1 MTIFSLDL
9 FYALAGLVL
18 AWTAV
23 DSARSG
29 SGRQRWGNGLFWGLL
44 ALIYVAGPHLPRLLV
59 GGLLLVLVVITA
71 AGGVGRTER
80 PSSQVDGANASSKPA
95 GARIF
100 LPALLV
106 PATAVA
112 GTLVL
117 DRVAGHG
124 WRLLDHRQPTLAA
137 LGLGSLL
144 ALVTA
149 WRVTRSSLV
158 QPLREGSRLLQTIGW
173 ALLLPPLLAALGGV
187 FAKADVGPVVA
198 QAVSGIFPTHHPV
211 VAVAVYALGMAVF
224 TMCMGNA
231 FAAFPVIT
239 LGLGLPFIVQQH
251 GGNPAIMAALGMLSG
266 YCGTLLTPL
275 AANFNLV
282 PAVLL
287 ELRDPHAVIKAQIP
301 LALVI
306 LAANILIMAC
316 CVYTFR

>member
-1 MTIFSLDL
+1 MTILSLDF

-23 DSARSG
+23 HSARS
-29 SGRQRWGNGLFWGLL
+29 SQGRRRWGNGLFWGLL
-44 ALIYVAGPHLPRLLV
+44 ALLYVAGPHLPRLLV
-59 GGLLLVLVVITA
+59 GGLLLLLVSIVA
-71 AGGVGRTER
+71 VGGVGR
-80 PSSQVDGANASSKPA
+80 APA
-95 GARIF
+95 TDAARDAQPVLSAPLGARLF

-124 WRLLDHRQPTLAA
+124 WRLLDARQPTLAA

-144 ALVTA
+144 ALVAA
-149 WRVTRSSLV
+149 WRVTGSSLV

-187 FAKADVGPVVA
+187 FAKAGVGPVVA
-198 QAVSGIFPTHHPV
+198 QLVSGIFPTHHPV
-211 VAVAVYALGMAVF
+211 VAVAVYALGMALF

-266 YCGTLLTPL
+266 YCGTLMTPL

-306 LAANILIMAC
+306 LLANIVIMAC
-316 CVYTFR
+316 CVYTFH

>member
-1 MTIFSLDL
+1 VTILSLDF

-23 DSARSG
+23 HSARS
-29 SGRQRWGNGLFWGLL
+29 SQGRRRWGNGLFWGLL
-44 ALIYVAGPHLPRLLV
+44 ALLYVAGPHLPRLLV
-59 GGLLLVLVVITA
+59 GGLLLLLVSIVAVGGLGRAPA
-71 AGGVGRTER
+71 AEVARD
-80 PSSQVDGANASSKPA
+80 SQPILPQPL
-95 GARIF
+95 GARLF

-124 WRLLDHRQPTLAA
+124 WRLLDPRQPTLAA

-144 ALVTA
+144 ALVAA

-187 FAKADVGPVVA
+187 FAKAGVGPVVA
-198 QAVSGIFPTHHPV
+198 QLVSGIFPTQHPV
-211 VAVAVYALGMAVF
+211 AAVAVYAVGMALF

-266 YCGTLLTPL
+266 YCGTLMTPL

-306 LAANILIMAC
+306 LLANIVIMAC
-316 CVYTFR
+316 CVYNFH